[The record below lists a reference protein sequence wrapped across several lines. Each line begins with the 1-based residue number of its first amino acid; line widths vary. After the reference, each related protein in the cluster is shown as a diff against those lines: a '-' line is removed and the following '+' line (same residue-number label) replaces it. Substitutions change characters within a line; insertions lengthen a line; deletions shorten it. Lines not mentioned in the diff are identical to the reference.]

1 MDDQLKRLLDAE
13 KRAEQ
18 IARQAEEDQDRA
30 VRDRPARGARPRRS
44 ASQARVPEIHS
55 SFLEKA
61 EARAEQTVKELKK
74 RADERHTQLREMA
87 EAREAEALEAAFAV
101 LTDAEA

>member
-1 MDDQLKRLLDAE
+1 VDDQLKRLLDAE

-18 IARQAEEDQDRA
+18 IARQAEEEQDRTIQTA
-30 VRDRPARGARPRRS
+30 LREARAEEERF
-44 ASQARVPEIHS
+44 QARVPEIHS

-87 EAREAEALEAAFAV
+87 EEREAEALEAAFSV
-101 LTDAEA
+101 LTDVEA